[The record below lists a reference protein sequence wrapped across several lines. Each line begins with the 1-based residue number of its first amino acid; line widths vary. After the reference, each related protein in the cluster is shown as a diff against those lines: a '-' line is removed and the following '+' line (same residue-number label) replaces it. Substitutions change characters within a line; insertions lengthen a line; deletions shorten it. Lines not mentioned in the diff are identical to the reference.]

1 MLVERQGALPADNP
15 AGSFLFLGFLV
26 YNGSGAFGEKWPSI
40 LAQSSAI
47 RQARDI
53 GNRKGNSGMR
63 DQLRK
68 PWVLIL
74 IAVGLM
80 LVAAIL
86 LYATAPTP
94 TVLVVQVV
102 DAETGEPLAGADVR
116 VRARSEQALP
126 IITTDDAGNA
136 GFHDL
141 PSDRAYVVR
150 VQKVDYDLAFEPQ
163 VAVPARQETQVTI
176 PIVPHAGGRLFV
188 GLDGGR
194 VAQIDTASLLVIQTI
209 RLSGWKQDPVG
220 HVRAHPER
228 DLLYAVAGNA
238 GCILDSQSGASLA
251 EFEVEGTVQSLSADG
266 GQLYVI
272 SGAENS
278 ITIVRQSEDGS
289 RVYVTA
295 TGRYEVSGQLL
306 TLDAHTGELLTRVST
321 VNPQLVPELIW
332 RPGDSRVYVV
342 EPSQRVLWVLDV
354 SPNEVLAHTPTGAY
368 PKEGFPSS
376 DGSYRYTWS
385 TDYFE
390 DLRTAFRTDL
400 EPILGRQSLP
410 VENSAWT
417 LSPTGERLYLL
428 DAELGTLSIVDLAG
442 QEPPLLMAVGKQ
454 PSALALS
461 PDGQWAYVAN
471 RESHTISVI
480 YLPSNTVLHAIPV
493 EGAPFSLAAQ

>member
-1 MLVERQGALPADNP
+1 
-15 AGSFLFLGFLV
+15 
-26 YNGSGAFGEKWPSI
+26 
-40 LAQSSAI
+40 
-47 RQARDI
+47 
-53 GNRKGNSGMR
+53 MR
-63 DQLRK
+63 AQLRK

-94 TVLVVQVV
+94 TVLIVQVV
-102 DAETGEPLAGADVR
+102 DDATGEPLVGADVR
-116 VRARSEQALP
+116 LRAPSEQALP
-126 IITTDDAGNA
+126 IITTDEAGNA
-136 GFHDL
+136 RFHDL
-141 PSDRAYVVR
+141 PPDRAYVVR

-163 VAVPARQETQVTI
+163 VAVPARQETQVTV
-176 PIVPHAGGRLFV
+176 PIVSHPGGRLFV

-194 VAQIDTASLLVIQTI
+194 VAQIDTASLLVMQTI

-220 HVRAHPER
+220 HVRAHPDK
-228 DLLYAVAGNA
+228 DLLYAMAGGA

-251 EFEVEGTVQSLSADG
+251 EFEVDGTVQSLSADG

-278 ITIVRQSEDGS
+278 ITIVRQSEDRS

-295 TGRYEVSGQLL
+295 TGRYADSGQLL
-306 TLDAHTGELLTRVST
+306 TLDAQTGELLASAPA
-321 VNPQLVPELIW
+321 VNPQLAPELIW
-332 RPGDSRVYVV
+332 RPGDSKVFVV

-354 SPNEVLAHTPTGAY
+354 NPDEVLAHTPTGAY

-376 DGSYRYTWS
+376 DGDYRYTWS
-385 TDYFE
+385 TGYFE
-390 DLRTAFRTDL
+390 DLQATFRTDL
-400 EPILGRQSLP
+400 EPILDRQSLP
-410 VENSAWT
+410 VDDSAWT
-417 LSPTGERLYLL
+417 LSPAGEKLYLL

-442 QEPPLLMAVGKQ
+442 QVPPLLMAVGKQ
-454 PSALALS
+454 PSALVLS

-471 RESHTISVI
+471 SESHTISVI

-493 EGAPFSLAAQ
+493 EGAPFSLAVR